1 LPIFEKQAI
10 FFRNIDV
17 IFPPLEGTMLT
28 RMILVL
34 NNKELQKHL
43 EEGISLTNVQ
53 VECLGHEKNSWQK
66 VVQSCGDVI
75 VISESFI
82 PLPAESGIAMLNN
95 LPETPTTVI
104 LQDIDSSEQQAQ
116 LMAAGA
122 DVVLYSGISLRS
134 LIEAIEATLESRQ
147 QFIQIERFDHKG
159 QAKPKIADFVSN
171 SEVMQIFMN
180 EVQQVAPSDSLLLI
194 LGETGVGKEHLAKVI
209 HSESPRAAGPFVA
222 VNTAALPEQLLESE
236 LFGYTRGAFTGAT
249 RSRRGAFEQAH
260 GGTIFLDEIGEM
272 PLHLQS
278 KLLRVLQDYEIRP
291 IGSEKPIWVDVR
303 VIAATNR
310 ELEEEVAE
318 GSFRKDLFYRLSV
331 VTLKIPSL
339 RDRREDIPS
348 LARRFINNFR
358 HKIGRDVSYISE
370 PVMKAL
376 CSYDWPGNV
385 RELMNVIERSM
396 LLCKTEEIS
405 LQDLPTI
412 FHTGESLPKNPL
424 IGEID
429 LTGSWQGRTLPAIK
443 KELVDLLEA
452 MYLKMVLKE
461 TGGRISL
468 AAQIAGINTRSL
480 FNKMKDHGIK
490 KEDFKK

>member
-1 LPIFEKQAI
+1 
-10 FFRNIDV
+10 
-17 IFPPLEGTMLT
+17 MLT

-34 NNKELQKHL
+34 NNRKL
-43 EEGISLTNVQ
+43 EKKIEDGISLTNVQ
-53 VECLGHEKNSWQK
+53 VECLGHDKEYWQK
-66 VVQSCGDVI
+66 VAQSCGDVI
-75 VISESFI
+75 VFSESFV
-82 PLPAESGIAMLNN
+82 PKPAESGIAILNN
-95 LPETPTTVI
+95 LPENPTTVI
-104 LQDIDSSEQQAQ
+104 LQDNDSSEQQAR

-122 DVVLYSGISLRS
+122 DVVLYSGVSPKS
-134 LIEAIEATLESRQ
+134 LIEAIEATLYSRQ
-147 QFIQIERFDHKG
+147 QFLQIERFDHKG
-159 QAKPKIADFVSN
+159 QTKPKISDFISN

-291 IGSEKPIWVDVR
+291 IGSEKPTWVDVR

-310 ELEEEVAE
+310 DLEEEVAE
-318 GSFRKDLFYRLSV
+318 GRFRKDLFYRLSV

-348 LARRFINNFR
+348 LARRFINTFK

-376 CSYDWPGNV
+376 CNYDWPGNV

-412 FHTGESLPKNPL
+412 FHSNG
-424 IGEID
+424 
-429 LTGSWQGRTLPAIK
+429 TLPQISLHN
-443 KELVDLLEA
+443 ESDLITSWKGKTLPEVKNEFYNQIEA
-452 MYLKMVLKE
+452 MYLSMVLKE
-461 TGGRISL
+461 TKGRL
-468 AAQIAGINTRSL
+468 NRAAEIAGINTRSL
-480 FNKMKDHGIK
+480 FSKMKKHGFK
-490 KEDFKK
+490 KEEFKE

>member
-1 LPIFEKQAI
+1 
-10 FFRNIDV
+10 
-17 IFPPLEGTMLT
+17 MLT

-34 NNKELQKHL
+34 NDKELQRHL

-75 VISESFI
+75 VISESFV

-95 LPETPTTVI
+95 LPENPVTVV
-104 LQDIDSSEQQAQ
+104 LQDVDSSEQQAR

-147 QFIQIERFDHKG
+147 QFFQLERLDHKG
-159 QAKPKIADFVSN
+159 QARPKISDFISN
-171 SEVMQIFMN
+171 SEVMQIFMS

-194 LGETGVGKEHLAKVI
+194 QGETGVGKEHLAKVI
-209 HSESPRAAGPFVA
+209 HSESPRSTGPFVA

-291 IGSEKPIWVDVR
+291 IGSEKATWVDVR

-310 ELEEEVAE
+310 DLEEEVTE

-376 CSYDWPGNV
+376 CRYDWPGNV

-405 LQDLPTI
+405 LQDLPSI
-412 FHTGESLPKNPL
+412 FQAGESLAKMP
-424 IGEID
+424 GEID
-429 LTGSWQGRTLPAIK
+429 PSRSWQGKTLPEVKEEIFDQVEALYIK
-443 KELVDLLEA
+443 MILE
-452 MYLKMVLKE
+452 K
-461 TGGRISL
+461 TRGRINQ
-468 AAQIAGINTRSL
+468 AAGIAGVNARSL
-480 FNKMKDHGIK
+480 FNKMKKHGIR
-490 KEDFKK
+490 KEDFKVCGPSFRR

>member
-1 LPIFEKQAI
+1 
-10 FFRNIDV
+10 
-17 IFPPLEGTMLT
+17 MLT

-34 NNKELQKHL
+34 NNKDLEKHL
-43 EEGISLTNVQ
+43 EERISLTDVQ
-53 VECLGHEKNSWQK
+53 VECLGHEKNAWQK

-82 PLPAESGIAMLNN
+82 PQPAESGIAILNN
-95 LPETPTTVI
+95 LPENPLTVV
-104 LQDIDSSEQQAQ
+104 LQDADSSEQQAQ
-116 LMAAGA
+116 LTAAGA

-147 QFIQIERFDHKG
+147 QFFQIERFDHKG
-159 QAKPKIADFVSN
+159 QTRPKISDFISN

-209 HSESPRAAGPFVA
+209 HSESPRSAGPFVA

-291 IGSEKPIWVDVR
+291 IGSEKATWVDVR

-310 ELEEEVAE
+310 DLEEEVAE

-370 PVMKAL
+370 PVMKSL
-376 CSYDWPGNV
+376 CRYGWPGNV

-405 LQDLPTI
+405 LQDLPSI
-412 FHTGESLPKNPL
+412 FQAGESLP
-424 IGEID
+424 EISLQGD
-429 LTGSWQGRTLPAIK
+429 FDFASSWQGKTLPQIK
-443 KELVDLLEA
+443 EELFDQVEA
-452 MYLKMVLKE
+452 LYLKMILKK
-461 TGGRISL
+461 TKGRISQ
-468 AAQIAGINTRSL
+468 AADLAGINVRSL
-480 FNKMKDHGIK
+480 FSKMKKHGIH
-490 KEDFKK
+490 KENFKSS